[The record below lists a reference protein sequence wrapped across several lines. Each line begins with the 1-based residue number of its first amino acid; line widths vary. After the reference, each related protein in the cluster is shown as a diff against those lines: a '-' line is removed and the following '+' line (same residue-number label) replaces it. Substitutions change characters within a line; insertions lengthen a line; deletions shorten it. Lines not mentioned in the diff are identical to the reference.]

1 MMDSNIKRPTGVPG
15 RTPNQASNR
24 VPNRTANQAPYRVP
38 TQFPNRAPDG
48 KSTSEE
54 DRWERDPYPVARKGW
69 SAYKILI
76 VTLLLLAVALGVN
89 YWLRTQGFP
98 VLQNWFENV
107 SEGWDEE
114 DEMTEDDLSI
124 DWDIDWDNA
133 PRVLDEE
140 ESVDELMDEPV
151 DEETDNTEED
161 LALPIYEEVE

>member
-98 VLQNWFENV
+98 ALKNWFENV

-140 ESVDELMDEPV
+140 ESVDE
-151 DEETDNTEED
+151 ETDNTEED

>member
-1 MMDSNIKRPTGVPG
+1 MMETNVKRPTGVPG

-98 VLQNWFENV
+98 ALKNWFENV

-140 ESVDELMDEPV
+140 EPVDELM

>member
-1 MMDSNIKRPTGVPG
+1 MDSNIKRPTGVPG

-89 YWLRTQGFP
+89 YRLRTQGFP
-98 VLQNWFENV
+98 ALKNWFENV

-124 DWDIDWDNA
+124 YWDIDWDNA

>member
-98 VLQNWFENV
+98 ALKNWFENV

-124 DWDIDWDNA
+124 DWDNA

-140 ESVDELMDEPV
+140 ESVDELM

>member
-1 MMDSNIKRPTGVPG
+1 MDSNIKRPTGVPG

-98 VLQNWFENV
+98 ALKNWFENV

-124 DWDIDWDNA
+124 DWDNA

-140 ESVDELMDEPV
+140 ESVDELM